1 MQTVFSKAEEIRKSQ
16 LRAAICIVV
25 ETKGSTP
32 RKQGS
37 KMIVYEDGTI
47 FGSIGGGSVEKE
59 VVEKT
64 VELIALGK
72 PARCSFNLENDLGMH
87 CGGFMEVYIEP
98 INPSQ
103 KLYIFGGGHIGK
115 ALIRFAREFDF
126 TVTVFDPREGIFDD
140 PVFADCTCIGKDY
153 FEAIEEA
160 VFDENTYIVIVTP
173 KHVYDEEIL
182 IKVAR
187 KPHAYVGM
195 IGSRRKVELASK
207 RFLDENLLTAKEID
221 SIDMPMGIKFNAQT
235 PHEIAISILA
245 KLIDVRNQVMNNNN

>member
-1 MQTVFSKAEEIRKSQ
+1 MQTIFSKAEEIRNSGH
-16 LRAAICIVV
+16 RAAICIVI
-25 ETKGSTP
+25 ETRGSTP

-59 VVEKT
+59 VAEKT

-72 PARCSFNLENDLGMH
+72 PARCSFNLEQDLGMH

-103 KLYIFGGGHIGK
+103 KLYIFGAGHIGK
-115 ALIRFAREFDF
+115 ALVRFAREFDF
-126 TVTVFDPREGIFDD
+126 SITVFDPREGMFDD
-140 PVFADCTCIGKDY
+140 PAFAGCTCVAKDY
-153 FEAIEEA
+153 FEAIGEA
-160 VFDENTYIVIVTP
+160 VFDGNTYIVIVTP

-182 IKVAR
+182 VNVAR

-195 IGSRRKVELASK
+195 IGSRRKVEQASK
-207 RFLDENLLTAKEID
+207 RFLDENLLTAEEIE

-235 PHEIAISILA
+235 PQEIAISLLA
-245 KLIDVRNQVMNNNN
+245 KLIDVRNQAAGTNS